1 MMLFAFALKLMTNI
15 MYNLKKNDIV
25 ELLIEDINNLGAGV
39 SHLEDGRVV
48 FVRGAVTGDK
58 IKAKIIK
65 VNTNFAVARL
75 EEIISPSDFRET
87 ECFCSASESCGGCV
101 YRHITY
107 EHEKEI
113 KKNYVKHAFIK
124 AGLPDVIINDV
135 HSTNNTKAYRNKA
148 QYPFAMTKNG
158 IVAGFYASKTHN
170 VVPAFDCALQPKIFG
185 EILRDVCDFAN
196 ENKLTVYNEETGKGL
211 LRHLYMRIGE
221 QTGQI
226 MLCIVINGENM
237 PCEGKLVELFTEKYN
252 CIASI
257 QINTNVKNTNVVL
270 GDKYRVIYG
279 ERYIEDVLCGVRFR
293 ITPES
298 FYQVNHD
305 GAEILYGL
313 AKEKVIKGH
322 PSKISLV
329 DMYCGTGTI
338 GLSMAD
344 VANEIVGVEIVEGA
358 VECAKVNA
366 KLNGFENAKFY
377 AGDAKDIESLVA
389 SVEAQHGT
397 LNPDVVVLDP
407 PRKGCTPEVIEFL
420 SNRNIK
426 HIVYVSCD
434 ADTLARDCK
443 MFSNLG
449 YTIGEVD
456 PVDMFPRTGH
466 IENVVLLARKP
477 IIHNMNL
484 HHLPFEMVKSGKK
497 TIELRLNDEKR
508 QLIKIGD
515 KIVFTNTNTKEKLT
529 VTVIKLHKFETFNEL
544 YDSLPLLKCGYTD
557 SDISTA
563 HPSDMEVYYSKEKQM
578 TYGVLGIEI
587 ECERK

>member
-1 MMLFAFALKLMTNI
+1 MMLFVFALKLMTNI
-15 MYNLKKNDIV
+15 MCNLKKNDTV

-48 FVRGAVTGDK
+48 FIRGAVTGDK

-75 EEIISPSDFRET
+75 EEIISASDLRET
-87 ECFCSASESCGGCV
+87 ECFCTASESCGGCV

-124 AGLPDVIINDV
+124 AGLPDVVINNV
-135 HSTNNTKAYRNKA
+135 HSTNKTKAYRNKA

-158 IVAGFYASKTHN
+158 VVAGFYASKTHN

-226 MLCIVINGENM
+226 MLCVVINGEKM
-237 PCEGKLVELFTEKYN
+237 PWESKFVEFFTEKYN
-252 CIASI
+252 CISSI

-270 GDKYRVIYG
+270 GEKYRVIHG
-279 ERYIEDVLCGVRFR
+279 ERYIEDILCGVRFR

-313 AKEKVIKGH
+313 AKEKAIYGDEN
-322 PSKISLV
+322 KISLV

-344 VANEIVGVEIVEGA
+344 VASEIVGVEIVEGA

-366 KLNGFENAKFY
+366 KLNGFKNAKFY
-377 AGDAKDIESLVA
+377 AGDAKDIESLFS
-389 SVEAQHGT
+389 SVEAQHGA

-420 SNRNIK
+420 SNRNIN

-466 IENVVLLARKP
+466 IENVVCLY
-477 IIHNMNL
+477 
-484 HHLPFEMVKSGKK
+484 K
-497 TIELRLNDEKR
+497 T
-508 QLIKIGD
+508 
-515 KIVFTNTNTKEKLT
+515 
-529 VTVIKLHKFETFNEL
+529 
-544 YDSLPLLKCGYTD
+544 
-557 SDISTA
+557 
-563 HPSDMEVYYSKEKQM
+563 
-578 TYGVLGIEI
+578 
-587 ECERK
+587 

>member
-1 MMLFAFALKLMTNI
+1 MTNT

-25 ELLIEDINNLGAGV
+25 ELLVEDINNLGAGV

-65 VNTNFAVARL
+65 VNTNFVVARL
-75 EEIISPSDFRET
+75 EEILKPSAYRDT
-87 ECFCSASESCGGCV
+87 ECFCTASESCGGCV

-107 EHEKEI
+107 DHEKDI
-113 KKNYVKHAFIK
+113 KKNYVHHAFIK
-124 AGLPDVIINDV
+124 AGLPDVVINEV
-135 HSTNNTKAYRNKA
+135 HSTNKTKSYRNKA

-170 VVPAFDCALQPKIFG
+170 VVPAFDCALQPKVFG
-185 EILRDVCDFAN
+185 EILRTVCDFAN
-196 ENKLTVYNEETGKGL
+196 QKKLTVYDEETGKGL
-211 LRHLYMRIGE
+211 LRHLYLRHGE
-221 QTGQI
+221 GTGEI
-226 MLCIVINGENM
+226 MLCLVINGDKIPDAREFIDLINSKF
-237 PCEGKLVELFTEKYN
+237 PNVT
-252 CIASI
+252 SI
-257 QINTNVKNTNVVL
+257 QLNFNKKNTNVVL
-270 GDKYRVIYG
+270 GNEYRTLFG

-313 AKEKVIKGH
+313 AKEKAICGFDD
-322 PSKISLV
+322 KISLV

-344 VANEIVGVEIVEGA
+344 IAKEIVGVEIVEGA
-358 VECAKVNA
+358 VECAKINA
-366 KLNGFENAKFY
+366 KLNNFENAKFY
-377 AGDAKDIESLVA
+377 AGDAKDIESLFA

-397 LNPDVVVLDP
+397 LRPDVVVLDP

-420 SNRNIK
+420 SKCNVK

-434 ADTLARDCK
+434 PDTLARDCK
-443 MFSNLG
+443 MFAELG

-466 IENVVLLARKP
+466 VESVVCLTRK
-477 IIHNMNL
+477 
-484 HHLPFEMVKSGKK
+484 
-497 TIELRLNDEKR
+497 
-508 QLIKIGD
+508 
-515 KIVFTNTNTKEKLT
+515 
-529 VTVIKLHKFETFNEL
+529 
-544 YDSLPLLKCGYTD
+544 
-557 SDISTA
+557 
-563 HPSDMEVYYSKEKQM
+563 
-578 TYGVLGIEI
+578 
-587 ECERK
+587 